1 MPGYTLFS
9 EVDMDIKDSLIALA
23 VIVVWGVNF
32 YFMKL
37 ALNEVSPMVLG
48 MLRFVCVLLPAVLL
62 IRRPPVRWYWLA
74 AYGTT
79 ISFGQFG
86 FMFTALSVGM
96 PTGLAALLVQA
107 QVFFTVLIAALLLHE
122 PVKPNH
128 LLAIVVAAVGL
139 LLIGVGQYSG
149 AMPLAGLM
157 LVLCAAFSWALGNI
171 VVKRIGRVNPL
182 SLVVWGNVFTLI
194 PFTLVALWQFG
205 AEGVWQ
211 QISHMSWRGWAGVL
225 FLAYVATLVG
235 YVGWGG
241 LLSRHPAS
249 KITPLA
255 LLVPVIALVVA
266 RLLLNEQLNHWHWL
280 GVAVV
285 MAGLAVHVFGARRWR
300 GV

>member
-37 ALNEVSPMVLG
+37 ALREVSPMVLG

-128 LLAIVVAAVGL
+128 LLAIVIAAAGL

-149 AMPLAGLM
+149 AMPLAGE
-157 LVLCAAFSWALGNI
+157 
-171 VVKRIGRVNPL
+171 
-182 SLVVWGNVFTLI
+182 SLK
-194 PFTLVALWQFG
+194 FG
-205 AEGVWQ
+205 GV
-211 QISHMSWRGWAGVL
+211 G
-225 FLAYVATLVG
+225 
-235 YVGWGG
+235 
-241 LLSRHPAS
+241 
-249 KITPLA
+249 
-255 LLVPVIALVVA
+255 
-266 RLLLNEQLNHWHWL
+266 
-280 GVAVV
+280 
-285 MAGLAVHVFGARRWR
+285 
-300 GV
+300 